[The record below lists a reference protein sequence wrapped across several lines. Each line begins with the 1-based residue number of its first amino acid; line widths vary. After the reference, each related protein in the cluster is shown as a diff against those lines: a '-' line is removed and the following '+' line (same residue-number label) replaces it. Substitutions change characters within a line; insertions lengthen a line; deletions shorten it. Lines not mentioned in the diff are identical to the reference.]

1 MNTQKDNQ
9 KFDCVIIGAGA
20 AGLFAAYSAGKRHK
34 RVLVIDHANKIGKKI
49 LMSGGGRCNFT
60 NYFIEHDRYLSTN
73 PHFFKSALAQFS
85 QWSLIELICEYGLEH
100 YEKELGQLFCQHKS
114 SDFLDF
120 LKALIQ
126 SLDVEVRCLTTVN
139 KIQSDAEF
147 TLDLTTSD
155 KPYQVTSES
164 LIIATGGLSIPTM
177 GATGFGYEVAKQFGH
192 KLLPTRA
199 GLVPFTW
206 NTKEKERLATLSGTA
221 LPVRVSIGN
230 QSFAHQLL
238 FTHRGLSGP
247 AILQI
252 SNYWNEGQSVAI
264 DLLPDQTLSEYLQT
278 QSSQK
283 ALGSILK
290 QLWPNKFVQ
299 VWFDTFN
306 LSKQLAQLSN
316 LELSQ
321 LDQHVHAWRFKPG
334 GTEGYR
340 TAEVTLGG
348 VSCDEVSSKTLESQF
363 QPKLYFVGEVL
374 DVTGHLGGFNFQ
386 WAFSSGFV
394 AGQNC

>member
-1 MNTQKDNQ
+1 MNTPNDSQKY
-9 KFDCVIIGAGA
+9 DCIIIGAGA

-34 RVLVIDHANKIGKKI
+34 RVLVVDHANKIGKKI

-60 NYFIEHDRYLSTN
+60 NYNIEHDRYLSTN
-73 PHFFKSALAQFS
+73 PHFFKSALAQFN
-85 QWSLIELICEYGLEH
+85 QWSLIELISIYGLEY

-114 SDFLDF
+114 KDFLEF
-120 LKALIQ
+120 LKSLIQ
-126 SLDVEVRCLTTVN
+126 PLNVEIRCLTCVD
-139 KIQSDAEF
+139 KIQTSEGF
-147 TLDLTTSD
+147 TLDLTTD
-155 KPYQVTSES
+155 EKTYQVTSES
-164 LIIATGGLSIPTM
+164 LIVATGGLSIPTM

-192 KLLPTRA
+192 TLLPTRA

-206 NTKEKERLATLSGTA
+206 NNKEKERLTTLSGTA
-221 LPVRVSIGN
+221 LPSRVSIGN

-252 SNYWNEGQSVAI
+252 SNYWNEGLSVDI
-264 DLLPDQTLSEYLQT
+264 DLLPDQTLSEYLKE
-278 QSSQK
+278 QSSLK
-283 ALGSILK
+283 SLGTVLK

-299 VWFDTFN
+299 VWFDGFDLT
-306 LSKQLAQLSN
+306 KQLAQLSKQQ
-316 LELSQ
+316 LSEL
-321 LDQHVHAWRFKPG
+321 DKHVHAWQFKPG

-348 VSCDEVSSKTLESQF
+348 VNCDEVSSKTLESQL
-363 QPKLYFVGEVL
+363 QANLYFVGEVL

>member
-1 MNTQKDNQ
+1 MNIQNNSNN
-9 KFDCVIIGAGA
+9 FDCIIIGAGA
-20 AGLFAAYSAGKRHK
+20 AGLFAAYSAGTRGKK
-34 RVLVIDHANKIGKKI
+34 VLVVDHANKIGKKI

-60 NYFIEHDRYLSTN
+60 NYYIEHDRYLSKN
-73 PHFFKSALAQFS
+73 PHFFKSALAQFT
-85 QWSLIELICEYGLEH
+85 QWNLLDLVTEHGLEH

-126 SLDVEVRCLTTVN
+126 PLDVEIRTSTSVT
-139 KIQSDAEF
+139 KIQKNKLF
-147 TLDLTTSD
+147 NLTLSVNDKTYSTS
-155 KPYQVTSES
+155 SSS
-164 LIIATGGLSIPTM
+164 LIVATGGLSIPTM

-192 KLLPTRA
+192 PLLPTRA

-206 NTKEKERLATLSGTA
+206 NNKDKERLSALSGTA
-221 LPVRVSIGN
+221 IPSVISIHN
-230 QSFAHQLL
+230 QSFSHQIL

-247 AILQI
+247 AVLQI
-252 SNYWNEGQSVAI
+252 SNYWNEGESLDI
-264 DLLPDQTLSEYLQT
+264 DFLPEHRLSQWLAD

-283 ALGSILK
+283 SLGTVLK
-290 QLWPNKFVQ
+290 LLWPNKFVQ
-299 VWFDTFN
+299 IWFDQFDLTM
-306 LSKQLAQLSN
+306 QVAQLSN
-316 LELSQ
+316 AQLHE
-321 LDQHVHAWRFKPG
+321 LDQMVHHWVFKPG

-348 VSCDEVSSKTLESQF
+348 VDCDEVSSKTLESKKQAN
-363 QPKLYFVGEVL
+363 LYFVGEVL